1 MSLIQWA
8 DSPQRKHLDTSQ
20 PLQKIFE
27 YITTLQ
33 RTFWSLKHN
42 LSFLEK
48 LSQSKWQ
55 FVLIKKDLAMNIQRL
70 LAYNLVKL
78 EIPSPFHQTSN
89 EFSFL
94 SKLTWNIYNVLAN
107 IFRRVLPIYLMSMRF
122 SNINRWQ
129 WWWRSRD
136 GYFWQMRWY
145 QYPSRYRAFGRD
157 RDRRLLSFPQN
168 LSDDEG
174 KSQQERTKLCLIKT
188 KLLCQSGGVCVCFTI
203 FEGVASL

>member
-33 RTFWSLKHN
+33 KHFDPYKNN

-78 EIPSPFHQTSN
+78 EIPSPFNQTSN

-94 SKLTWNIYNVLAN
+94 SKLTWNVYNVLAN
-107 IFRRVLPIYLMSMRF
+107 IFK
-122 SNINRWQ
+122 
-129 WWWRSRD
+129 
-136 GYFWQMRWY
+136 WY
-145 QYPSRYRAFGRD
+145 CPY
-157 RDRRLLSFPQN
+157 
-168 LSDDEG
+168 
-174 KSQQERTKLCLIKT
+174 I
-188 KLLCQSGGVCVCFTI
+188 
-203 FEGVASL
+203 

>member
-27 YITTLQ
+27 YITILQ
-33 RTFWSLKHN
+33 KHFDPYKNN

-78 EIPSPFHQTSN
+78 EIPSPFNQTSN
-89 EFSFL
+89 EFSFF
-94 SKLTWNIYNVLAN
+94 SSS
-107 IFRRVLPIYLMSMRF
+107 YLETFTM
-122 SNINRWQ
+122 
-129 WWWRSRD
+129 
-136 GYFWQMRWY
+136 FWQ
-145 QYPSRYRAFGRD
+145 
-157 RDRRLLSFPQN
+157 
-168 LSDDEG
+168 
-174 KSQQERTKLCLIKT
+174 
-188 KLLCQSGGVCVCFTI
+188 I
-203 FEGVASL
+203 FSEEYCPYI

>member
-33 RTFWSLKHN
+33 KHFDPYKNN

-78 EIPSPFHQTSN
+78 EIPSPFNQTSN

-107 IFRRVLPIYLMSMRF
+107 IFRSVLPIYLMSMVF
-122 SNINRWQ
+122 K
-129 WWWRSRD
+129 
-136 GYFWQMRWY
+136 Y
-145 QYPSRYRAFGRD
+145 
-157 RDRRLLSFPQN
+157 
-168 LSDDEG
+168 
-174 KSQQERTKLCLIKT
+174 
-188 KLLCQSGGVCVCFTI
+188 
-203 FEGVASL
+203 